1 MLWKC
6 CIQYASKFAKKLSSG
21 HRNAKGQFSFQSQR
35 KVMPKKV
42 QSTAQLHSSPRF
54 MGFFRQ
60 EYWSGLP
67 FPSPR
72 DLPDPGIEPRS
83 WIKAGSPSLQAD
95 ALPCKPPGKPPQ
107 ASKVIL
113 KIPQARLQ
121 QCVNCELPNVPA
133 GFRKGRGTR
142 DQIANI
148 CWVIVKAREFQR
160 NISFCFIDYTKAF
173 DCVDHK
179 KLWKTLKEMGIPDY
193 LPCLLR
199 NLYTDQ
205 ATTVRS
211 GHGTGDFFHV
221 VKWVRQ
227 DCILSPCS
235 FNLFAE

>member
-1 MLWKC
+1 
-6 CIQYASKFAKKLSSG
+6 
-21 HRNAKGQFSFQSQR
+21 
-35 KVMPKKV
+35 MPKNV
-42 QSTAQLHSSPRF
+42 QSTAQLHSSPRS

-60 EYWSGLP
+60 EYWSGLS

-72 DLPDPGIEPRS
+72 DLPDLGIEPGS

-160 NISFCFIDYTKAF
+160 NISLCLIDYTKAF
-173 DCVDHK
+173 DVWITRNFGE
-179 KLWKTLKEMGIPDY
+179 LLKRWEY
-193 LPCLLR
+193 
-199 NLYTDQ
+199 Q
-205 ATTVRS
+205 TTFPAS
-211 GHGTGDFFHV
+211 
-221 VKWVRQ
+221 
-227 DCILSPCS
+227 
-235 FNLFAE
+235 